1 MRTVLGALIVGLASC
16 ALVTV
21 LVTSAS
27 AAGLSGPL
35 PSEPLPKQLAV
46 AATYAATPAAYVTPV
61 VRLGSGVQFH
71 EGAFVY
77 IPPPT
82 PQPAASNFH
91 SGSYIFVA
99 SDAGSKGR
107 LVLNATYGLIPVSS
121 LAPTHPAA
129 APTGA
134 VVARTPSP
142 SPTATA
148 TPSPTPR
155 AAAPAATA
163 LPTAGVTPA
172 LAASASAAPA
182 VDDPRFYRGNFVY
195 DPKLNKL
202 LPMERSLCCAVPA
215 RADAASSQAASSA
228 QMAVLGRGAASVLP
242 AIGKAMY
249 YNPGIMDQVLS
260 YRLALA
266 QVSPCPEC
274 VGYAALLRGGDLN
287 RKVWIQWAEGD
298 VEGPFLVIDVAASQH
313 VSSLLARQWV
323 IDVDY
328 ATAIRRA
335 MNAPRYVTVLDSPPA
350 PVRPK
355 GFTLAANTLHIDP

>member
-350 PVRPK
+350 PAWPK
-355 GFTLAANTLHIDP
+355 GFTLAANTLRIDP